1 MYRRYYTIRGT
12 ERRCTVSDNFV
23 RYNANARGRY
33 VGDCVKRAMS
43 LAFNKPYLQVEKDL
57 NRVRKECNLTSFSYC
72 SPFVFERLIKEYG
85 AGNKQLLPCD
95 YRITISN
102 FAKGF
107 NGTYLV
113 DCCGRDED
121 RPTHIVCVTDHKV
134 YDSWDSS
141 EYVVWDYFKV
151 SDQNL
156 RNTNVIDVANYEGE
170 KWVNLL
176 VDRVTKGLS
185 KCVVPY
191 MLDKRYYLARSH
203 SVVVSVRVNPKTK
216 YLQPVTVNCYVS
228 VSPFQSYKTFER
240 EMTKEIENKVYTR
253 TLAVRNDA
261 KQVMKYLSNCADD
274 YVPDNWC
281 RSVVVSGDGNSL
293 RAYRSLPAWIKPL
306 VVEFRHNTWTGYY
319 VKFKALPRF
328 ECRTIEFRA
337 DNKRSLNVMIN
348 TYRDTGQVLS
358 QYDVLHMLSLEE

>member
-1 MYRRYYTIRGT
+1 MSG
-12 ERRCTVSDNFV
+12 NFV
-23 RYNANARGRY
+23 RYNANARGKY
-33 VGDCVKRAMS
+33 VGDCVKRAVS
-43 LAFNKPYLQVEKDL
+43 LAFNKPYRQVERDL
-57 NRVRKECNLTSFSYC
+57 NRVRRECNLTGFSYC

-95 YRITISN
+95 CRITLSS

-121 RPTHIVCVTDHKV
+121 RPTHIVCVTNNSV

-156 RNTNVIDVANYEGE
+156 QNTNVVDVANYEGE

-176 VDRVTKGLS
+176 VGKVTKGIS
-185 KCVVPY
+185 KCMIPCT
-191 MLDKRYYLARSH
+191 LDKRYYLARNN
-203 SVVVSVRVNPKTK
+203 SVVVSVRINPKTK

-228 VSPFQSYKTFER
+228 VSPFQSYKTFEQ
-240 EMTKEIENKVYTR
+240 ELTKEIENKAYTR

-261 KQVMKYLSNCADD
+261 KQVMKYLSSCTDD
-274 YVPDNWC
+274 YVSSNWY
-281 RSVVVSGDGNSL
+281 RSVVVLGDGNSL

-306 VVEFRHNTWTGYY
+306 VVEFRHSTWTGYY
-319 VKFKALPRF
+319 VKLKSLPRY
-328 ECRTIEFRA
+328 ERCTIEFRA
-337 DNKRSLNVMIN
+337 DNKRSLDVMIN
-348 TYRDTGQVLS
+348 TYKDTGQVLS
-358 QYDVLHMLSLEE
+358 QCDVLYMLSFEE